1 MSSVT
6 GTGPRQVGANGGY
19 YMPLSTLQGL
29 IQSYNPDTGALSVAL
44 WASTGGV
51 GCSTI
56 NAPFKSLLRDQGKT
70 VVSSGRTF
78 RKIQV
83 VGNTANNYTG
93 SPSTF
98 GVLGPADTTA
108 GPGYLTGYIE
118 LGVGDDV
125 RAGPVPVALF
135 GR

>member
-1 MSSVT
+1 VPPT
-6 GTGPRQVGANGGY
+6 LALAAANDAAI
-19 YMPLSTLQGL
+19 GL
-29 IQSYNPDTGALSVAL
+29 VA
-44 WASTGGV
+44 GEV
-51 GCSTI
+51 
-56 NAPFKSLLRDQGKT
+56 APGKLLKDMGKT
-70 VVSSGRTF
+70 IVSSGRTF

-98 GVLGPADTTA
+98 GVLGAAETGVPNTD
-108 GPGYLTGYIE
+108 YLTGYIE

-125 RAGPVPVALF
+125 RAAPVPVALF